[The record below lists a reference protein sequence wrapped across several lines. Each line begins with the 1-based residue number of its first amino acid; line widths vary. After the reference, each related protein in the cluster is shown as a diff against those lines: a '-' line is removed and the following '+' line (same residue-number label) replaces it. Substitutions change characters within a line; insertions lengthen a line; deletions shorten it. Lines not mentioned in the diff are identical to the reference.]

1 MINEANL
8 LPPLLSSSLHTQR
21 YASLCRG
28 SDVAGTMAKF
38 PSERAAETRC
48 VLKAEICCEIGDSAF
63 ILRIAQQVPNAQESL
78 TLNVL
83 SNTSRS
89 FKQAIKLGSGNAE
102 ESAQCVGSQLP

>member
-1 MINEANL
+1 MPAFAADRTSQALWPNSRRNARPKL
-8 LPPLLSSSLHTQR
+8 D
-21 YASLCRG
+21 AS
-28 SDVAGTMAKF
+28 
-38 PSERAAETRC
+38 
-48 VLKAEICCEIGDSAF
+48 EICCEIGDSAF
-63 ILRIAQQVPNAQESL
+63 ILRIAQQLPNAQESL